1 MKQNINSV
9 NKNLDKLIREI
20 FALPQDYVL
29 HDNMGPG
36 AIPGWDSLGW
46 ISLINSVEKTYH
58 IEFSLDEAAKVRT
71 IGQLSN
77 LIDSRKKS
85 E

>member
-1 MKQNINSV
+1 MKQNINTV
-9 NKNLDKLIREI
+9 NNNLDQLIRKI

-29 HDNMGPG
+29 HDSMGPG